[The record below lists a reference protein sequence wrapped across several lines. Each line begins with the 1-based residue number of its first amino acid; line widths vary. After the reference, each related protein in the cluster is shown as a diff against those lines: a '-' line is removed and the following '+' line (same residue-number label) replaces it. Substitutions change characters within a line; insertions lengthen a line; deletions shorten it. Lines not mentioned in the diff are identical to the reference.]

1 MQTYSLLQ
9 VLVKP
14 GQPQASDIERLTPF
28 FEGQISNKKMYNV
41 CSLYL
46 EWLKIFDV
54 IKKIMVCARLNENIK
69 QTLWMQ
75 TDAEEGT
82 LQEKKNLMHCG
93 CPISTLYESSHTL
106 YQISSLPNPTNYLIN
121 HPPPPTTWNSQHC
134 PFWSQRSSGS
144 LSSLIAINFK
154 SSLLLIIIRC

>member
-121 HPPPPTTWNSQHC
+121 HPPPPHNMEQSTLSVLKPKVQWFLIFSHC
-134 PFWSQRSSGS
+134 NQFQ
-144 LSSLIAINFK
+144 K
-154 SSLLLIIIRC
+154 LLITDNN